1 MGILTKHAIDLLC
14 KSPLDYWWHY
24 ENPERPAYVES
35 ADSKF
40 DKALRYSVFNSEDTF
55 RSTYITVQKDWDFR
69 SKTDRAEYAT
79 MVRTASEKEQIF
91 MISKDFNKV
100 LQMSSALLNH
110 PIASK
115 LIAKS
120 VTINDCSLHT
130 DGVNILFKPHALHPG
145 FGHGCNLINL
155 THTKDASESGFS
167 KSADMFGWHRKA
179 AIQIDGTDAIEMIF
193 IVCEDKEPFNIG
205 VYVLDE
211 RALDFGRQNY
221 KEAIERYKE
230 SVASGVWAG
239 VSPSIVTAGL
249 PEWAYKK

>member
-40 DKALRYSVFNSEDTF
+40 DKALRMSVFDRTAF
-55 RSTYITVQKDWDFR
+55 DVIYVRTRKFDFR
-69 SKTDRAEYAT
+69 KHIDVAEHRTMETATLSKG
-79 MVRTASEKEQIF
+79 QI
-91 MISKDFNKV
+91 MLNTELYDKV
-100 LQMSSALLNH
+100 LQMRSALLKH

-115 LIAKS
+115 LIGGATESFYS
-120 VTINDCSLHT
+120 VFNTE
-130 DGVNILFKPHALHPG
+130 GVSIQFKPHALHPG

-167 KSADMFGWHRKA
+167 KSSDLFGWHRKA

-230 SVASGVWAG
+230 SAASGVWAG

-249 PEWAYKK
+249 PEWAYRK

>member
-1 MGILTKHAIDLLC
+1 MKTLTKHAIDLLC

-40 DKALRYSVFNSEDTF
+40 DKALRMAVFDRTAF
-55 RSTYITVQKDWDFR
+55 DVIYVRTRKFDFR
-69 SKTDRAEYAT
+69 KPIDVAEHRTMETATLSKG
-79 MVRTASEKEQIF
+79 QI
-91 MISKDFNKV
+91 MLNTELYDKV
-100 LQMSSALLNH
+100 LQMRSALLKH

-115 LIAKS
+115 LINGATPS
-120 VTINDCSLHT
+120 SNVTFNTEGIS
-130 DGVNILFKPHALHPG
+130 IQFKPHALHPG

-179 AIQIDGTDAIEMIF
+179 AIHIDGTDAIEMIF
-193 IVCEDKEPFNIG
+193 ILCEDKEPFNIG

-230 SVASGVWAG
+230 SAASGVWAG

-249 PEWAYKK
+249 PEWAYRK